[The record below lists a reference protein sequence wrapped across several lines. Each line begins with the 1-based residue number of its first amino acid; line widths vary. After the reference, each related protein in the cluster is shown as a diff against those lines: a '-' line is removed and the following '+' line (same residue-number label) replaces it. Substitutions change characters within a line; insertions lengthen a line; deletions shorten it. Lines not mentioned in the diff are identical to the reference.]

1 MIFEEIAQRLEGALG
16 RANGRLQG
24 KSTAPSEQRELL
36 AESVEEFSAALEQLQ
51 VIDEEMRRQND
62 ELIATRAAVE
72 AERRR
77 YQELFELA
85 PGGYVVTDSV
95 GVIREANYAAKMLLG
110 VPRHKLEGKP
120 LVVFVDKDHR
130 RDFRLRLAAMQRAD
144 QPEEWE
150 IRLRPRKGDQ
160 IEAALKC
167 VPVHD
172 GRGNLAGLRWLL
184 RDITERKRVQEAV
197 LESERRLRKQ
207 TWALRRLASCHRRNL
222 DDLDGVLKEITE
234 TAADALDLER
244 TSIWLFN
251 EDCSLIR
258 CADLFELTT
267 RTHSNG
273 FELEAAR
280 HPRYFKALEVQRAI
294 AAHDACADP
303 RTAEFA
309 ESYFS
314 QLGITSVLDAPIRLG
329 GKLVGVIWH
338 EHVGTERR
346 WTLEEENFAGSIAE
360 SVSLILEA
368 REHKRAEEALRRSEE
383 KYRLLVENIPDV
395 TWWAD
400 SRGRTTFVSPN
411 LERVLGYTPEE
422 ISEAGGRWLSRIH
435 PSDVSRVQEE
445 YEALFT
451 SGSTFDCEYRI
462 LTKDDRWV
470 WIHNRAV
477 TTRET
482 NGVRY
487 AFGLLSDITDR
498 KRDQE
503 ELRKSETR
511 LAEAQQIAHVG
522 SWEWDLAS
530 DEAMWSDETFRI
542 FGLAPQSI
550 QSTYADF
557 LERVHSNDRQHV
569 KRVLAKAIAN
579 HGRVTLDYRILLP
592 DKTVRMLH
600 VRGEVI
606 LDDSGRPIRMVGS
619 VQDITEIKQAEY
631 ALRASE
637 ERYRVFVEQSS
648 EAIWR
653 FELDEPI
660 PMEGSEDEKI
670 DHAYRHAYLA
680 ECNDVMA
687 KMYGL
692 TSAREIVGRRLGEL
706 LDRRDSRNID
716 YLRNFFRSGYRVA
729 DAESHEVDAAGDKRY
744 FLNNLVGVLEEGGL
758 VRAWGTQRD
767 ITGQRNTEEEI
778 HVRNRQLAALNATSA
793 AVSGSLEL
801 SSVLATLKKLL
812 VEQMEIP
819 SGGIY
824 LYDEADDLFYL
835 QAAWGLPDQMV
846 SKLKT
851 YPATGFY
858 GDQMM
863 LQPDAILSLEFGE
876 SSSFPLPVDDGEER
890 QWQSYLRVP
899 LIAKGQIQ
907 GIAALLGAEPS
918 LLSSEQISF
927 FKALG
932 QQVGV
937 AIQNARLFEQ
947 VSAARERMRTLSQRL
962 VQVQEAE
969 RRHIARELHDQVG
982 QALTGLIFELEVCR
996 RLPPADLDRRIN
1008 KAQELAN
1015 ELIAQVRN
1023 LSLIL
1028 RPTILDD
1035 LGLLP
1040 ALLWHFERYTDS
1052 TGVRVSFDYAG
1063 LERRF
1068 PAEVETAAY
1077 RVAQEALTNV
1087 ARHAEVRE
1095 ATVHVWAD
1103 MEMLCVQVEDRGA
1116 GFDAKAAIEKHASSG
1131 VAGMRERALLL
1142 GGELNI
1148 ESAPG
1153 RGARLTAEFPL
1164 NGGMWASE
1172 KSSSVST

>member
-1 MIFEEIAQRLEGALG
+1 MTFDEIAQRLDGALG
-16 RANGRLQG
+16 RANTMPDRERRE
-24 KSTAPSEQRELL
+24 PSEQLELS
-36 AESVEEFSAALEQLQ
+36 AESAEEFSAALEQLQ

-62 ELIATRAAVE
+62 ELIATRAAME
-72 AERRR
+72 AERLR

-85 PGGYVVTDSV
+85 PGGYVVTDSA
-95 GVIREANYAAKMLLG
+95 GTIREANQAAKILLG
-110 VPRHKLEGKP
+110 VKTNKLEGKP
-120 LVVFVDKDHR
+120 LVVFVEQDDR
-130 RDFRLRLAAMQRAD
+130 RDFRVRLAAMQRAD
-144 QPEEWE
+144 EPQEWE
-150 IRLRPRKGDQ
+150 IRLRPSRGDR
-160 IEAALKC
+160 IAAAVKC
-167 VPVHD
+167 VPAFD
-172 GRGNLAGLRWLL
+172 EQGKLSALRWLL
-184 RDITERKRVQEAV
+184 RDITERKRAEEAV
-197 LESERRLRKQ
+197 FDSERRLRKQ

-222 DDLDGVLKEITE
+222 DDLDAVLKEITE
-234 TAADALDLER
+234 TAADALELER

-258 CADLFELTT
+258 CADLFELTS
-267 RTHSNG
+267 RTHSSG

-294 AAHDACADP
+294 AARDACGDP

-309 ESYFS
+309 EGYFLR
-314 QLGITSVLDAPIRLG
+314 LGITSVLDAPIRLG

-338 EHVGTERR
+338 EHVGAERR
-346 WTLEEENFAGSIAE
+346 WTLDEENFAGSIAE

-368 REHKRAEEALRRSEE
+368 REHRRSEEALR
-383 KYRLLVENIPDV
+383 
-395 TWWAD
+395 
-400 SRGRTTFVSPN
+400 
-411 LERVLGYTPEE
+411 
-422 ISEAGGRWLSRIH
+422 AG
-435 PSDVSRVQEE
+435 
-445 YEALFT
+445 
-451 SGSTFDCEYRI
+451 
-462 LTKDDRWV
+462 
-470 WIHNRAV
+470 
-477 TTRET
+477 
-482 NGVRY
+482 
-487 AFGLLSDITDR
+487 
-498 KRDQE
+498 
-503 ELRKSETR
+503 
-511 LAEAQQIAHVG
+511 
-522 SWEWDLAS
+522 
-530 DEAMWSDETFRI
+530 
-542 FGLAPQSI
+542 
-550 QSTYADF
+550 
-557 LERVHSNDRQHV
+557 
-569 KRVLAKAIAN
+569 
-579 HGRVTLDYRILLP
+579 
-592 DKTVRMLH
+592 
-600 VRGEVI
+600 
-606 LDDSGRPIRMVGS
+606 
-619 VQDITEIKQAEY
+619 
-631 ALRASE
+631 E

-653 FELDEPI
+653 FELDEP
-660 PMEGSEDEKI
+660 MALDASEEEKI
-670 DHAYRHAYLA
+670 EHAYRHAYLA

-687 KMYGL
+687 RMYGL
-692 TSAREIVGRRLGEL
+692 SSASQIVGSRLSEL
-706 LDRRDSRNID
+706 LDRSDARNID
-716 YLRNFFRSGYRVA
+716 YLRSFFRSGYRVA
-729 DAESHEVDAAGDKRY
+729 DAESHEVDAAGQKRY
-744 FLNNLVGVLEEGGL
+744 FLNNLVGVLDEGRL

-767 ITGQRNTEEEI
+767 ITDQRHTEEEI
-778 HVRNRQLAALNATSA
+778 HERNRQLAALNATSA

-812 VEQMEIP
+812 MEQMEIP

-835 QAAWGLPDQMV
+835 QAVWGLPDQIV
-846 SKLKT
+846 SKLRT
-851 YPATGFY
+851 YPATAFY
-858 GDQMM
+858 GDQMT
-863 LQPDAILSLEFGE
+863 LQPDAILSVEFGE
-876 SSSFPLPVDDGEER
+876 SSSFPLAVEEGEEK

-907 GIAALLGAEPS
+907 GIAALIGAKAG
-918 LLSSEQISF
+918 LLSAEQVSF

-996 RLPPADLDRRIN
+996 RLPPPDQDKRITR
-1008 KAQELAN
+1008 AQELAN

-1023 LSLIL
+1023 LSLVL

-1052 TGVRVSFDYAG
+1052 TGVRVSFDYTG

-1103 MEMLCVQVEDRGA
+1103 LEMLCVQVEDRGA
-1116 GFDAKAAIEKHASSG
+1116 GFDAKAASEKHTSSG

-1148 ESAPG
+1148 ESSPG
-1153 RGARLTAEFPL
+1153 GGARLTAEFPL
-1164 NGGMWASE
+1164 HGIGANDT
-1172 KSSSVST
+1172 SSLVSR